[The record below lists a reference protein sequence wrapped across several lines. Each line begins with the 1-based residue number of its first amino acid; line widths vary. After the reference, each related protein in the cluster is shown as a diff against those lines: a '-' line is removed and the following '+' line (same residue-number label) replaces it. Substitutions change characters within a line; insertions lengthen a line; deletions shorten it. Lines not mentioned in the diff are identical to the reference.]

1 MKRALLVTAIMML
14 TATSSYAGIRNSKH
28 DLSSANSNNVSQL
41 KSTTQNQ
48 VCIFCHTPHNAGS
61 TSQLWNRR
69 SASSQ
74 ASAYKM
80 YSSPSTSS
88 AVNSVK
94 SLDNTSSSYKC
105 LTCHDISFT
114 DLKLSGALYNNSQGT
129 MNNLLSQTTWDSV
142 YRIGNSPNLQQ
153 VGTGGDLRD
162 DHPVHFDYA
171 AAVNA
176 ARTQLQPLATA
187 INNLKINGNT
197 NVFPGN
203 KMECGSCH
211 LVHNEQDANNTGASY
226 LLRRP
231 ETGSQICLSCHIK

>member
-1 MKRALLVTAIMML
+1 MKKSLVIAGILMLAATASH
-14 TATSSYAGIRNSKH
+14 AKIRNSKH
-28 DLSSANSNNVSQL
+28 DLSSANTNNVSQL

-69 SASSQ
+69 SAASQ
-74 ASAYKM
+74 AASYKM

-114 DLKLSGALYNNSQGT
+114 DLKSSSALFNGSQGT
-129 MNNLLSQTTWDSV
+129 MNNLLSQTTWDTL
-142 YRIGNSPNLQQ
+142 YKIGASPNLG
-153 VGTGGDLRD
+153 GTGGDLRD
-162 DHPVHFDYA
+162 DHPVHFSYA
-171 AAVNA
+171 AAVTA
-176 ARTQLQPLATA
+176 AKTQLQPLATA
-187 INNLKINGNT
+187 VTNLSISGNT
-197 NVFPGN
+197 NVFPGD

-211 LVHNEQDANNTGASY
+211 LVHNEQDANNASASF
-226 LLRRP
+226 LLRRT
-231 ETGSQICLSCHIK
+231 ESGSAICLACHIK